1 MSALPEPAPAL
12 LETRHVSKH
21 YAAGKGV
28 LQALGRGTPEVLRA
42 VDDVSLRI
50 ERGETLGLVGESGS
64 GKSTLG
70 RLVLQL
76 EPPTSGDIL
85 YDGQSVLGRRARET
99 RELRKRIQVVFQD
112 PYSSLNP
119 TMTVRQALEEVLKV
133 HKLAPRAGRRDRVEE
148 LLETVG
154 LAPGSADR
162 KPHQFSGGQRQRIGI
177 ARALAVEPE
186 FIVADEAVSA
196 LDVSVQAQVLNLMV
210 RLQDQLGLT
219 YLFIAHNLA
228 VMRHISRNVAVMYLG
243 RIVEHSP
250 TADLFREPLHP
261 YTQALMKAA
270 PAPVARRKSIQP
282 ALDGR
287 HAEPDLAAKRL
298 PLPSALPARDGRLP
312 RHLPGDAG
320 RGRAPLGGMPPVPG
334 RGAAEDE
341 HLMSGG
347 IPVRAYHLLRRW
359 RPRPSSGILPTRRS
373 AV

>member
-1 MSALPEPAPAL
+1 MSDVAEQPAPAL
-12 LETRHVSKH
+12 LETRGVSKH
-21 YAAGKGV
+21 YSAGAG
-28 LQALGRGTPEVLRA
+28 LARSLSRRPAEVLRA
-42 VDDVSLRI
+42 VDDVSVRI
-50 ERGETLGLVGESGS
+50 DRGETLGLVGESGS

-85 YDGQSVLGRRARET
+85 YEGRSVLGQKARET

-119 TMTVRQALEEVLKV
+119 TMTVRQTLEEVLKV
-133 HKLAPRAGRRDRVEE
+133 HRLAPAGSRRERVEE

-154 LAPGSADR
+154 LPSAAAER

-210 RLQDQLGLT
+210 KLQDELGLT

-243 RIVEHSP
+243 RIVEHSL

-270 PAPVARRKSIQP
+270 PQPVARRKSITP
-282 ALDGR
+282 ALTGDMPNPISPPAGCHFHPRCPHAMDVCRSVYPSTRVVQGR
-287 HAEPDLAAKRL
+287 SVACHLYPD
-298 PLPSALPARDGRLP
+298 
-312 RHLPGDAG
+312 
-320 RGRAPLGGMPPVPG
+320 
-334 RGAAEDE
+334 
-341 HLMSGG
+341 
-347 IPVRAYHLLRRW
+347 
-359 RPRPSSGILPTRRS
+359 T
-373 AV
+373 

>member
-1 MSALPEPAPAL
+1 MSDAAQPAPAL

-21 YAAGKGV
+21 YYAGAGV
-28 LQALGRGTPEVLRA
+28 GRALARRQPDVLRA
-42 VDDVSLRI
+42 VDDVSIRV

-85 YDGQSVLGRRARET
+85 YDGRSVLGRRARET

-119 TMTVRQALEEVLKV
+119 TMTVRQTIEEVLKV
-133 HKLAPRAGRRDRVEE
+133 HRLAPRESRRDRVDE

-154 LAPGSADR
+154 LAQGAADR
-162 KPHQFSGGQRQRIGI
+162 KPYQFSGGQRQRIGI
-177 ARALAVEPE
+177 ARALAVQPE

-210 RLQDQLGLT
+210 KLQDELGLT

-250 TADLFREPLHP
+250 TEELFREPLHP

-270 PAPVARRKSIQP
+270 PTPVARRKSIKP
-282 ALDGR
+282 ALTGDMPNPISPPTGCHFHPRCPHAMDVCRSVYPNTRVVNGR
-287 HAEPDLAAKRL
+287 TVACHLYPEAAAMRT
-298 PLPSALPARDGRLP
+298 G
-312 RHLPGDAG
+312 
-320 RGRAPLGGMPPVPG
+320 
-334 RGAAEDE
+334 
-341 HLMSGG
+341 
-347 IPVRAYHLLRRW
+347 
-359 RPRPSSGILPTRRS
+359 T
-373 AV
+373 

>member
-1 MSALPEPAPAL
+1 MSDVAEPVPAL
-12 LETRHVSKH
+12 LEIRHVSKH
-21 YAAGKGV
+21 YAAGGG
-28 LQALGRGTPEVLRA
+28 LGRSLGRRPAEVLRA
-42 VDDVSLRI
+42 VDDVSVRI

-85 YDGQSVLGRRARET
+85 YAGQSVLGRRARET

-119 TMTVRQALEEVLKV
+119 TMTVRQTLEEVLKV
-133 HKLAPRAGRRDRVEE
+133 HRLAPRDLRRDRVEE
-148 LLETVG
+148 LLDTVG
-154 LAPGSADR
+154 LPAAAADR

-196 LDVSVQAQVLNLMV
+196 LDVSVQAQVLNLMT
-210 RLQDQLGLT
+210 RLQDELGLT

-250 TADLFREPLHP
+250 TTDLCREPLHP

-270 PAPVARRKSIQP
+270 PAPVARRKSITP
-282 ALDGR
+282 ALTGDMPNPISPPTGCHFHPRCPHAMDVCRSVYPATRVIQGR
-287 HAEPDLAAKRL
+287 RVACHLYPEAA
-298 PLPSALPARDGRLP
+298 
-312 RHLPGDAG
+312 
-320 RGRAPLGGMPPVPG
+320 PPQ
-334 RGAAEDE
+334 
-341 HLMSGG
+341 SG
-347 IPVRAYHLLRRW
+347 
-359 RPRPSSGILPTRRS
+359 T
-373 AV
+373 

>member
-1 MSALPEPAPAL
+1 MSNVAEPAAAL

-21 YAAGKGV
+21 YAAGGGV
-28 LQALGRGTPEVLRA
+28 LHALGRGAPEVLRA
-42 VDDVSLRI
+42 VDDVSVRI

-76 EPPTSGDIL
+76 EPPTSGEIF

-119 TMTVRQALEEVLKV
+119 TMTVRQTLEEVLKV
-133 HKLAPRAGRRDRVEE
+133 HRLAPKAGRRDRVEE

-270 PAPVARRKSIQP
+270 PSPIARRKSIQP
-282 ALDGR
+282 ALTGEMPNPISPPSGCHFHPR
-287 HAEPDLAAKRL
+287 CPHAMDVCRVTYPAARL
-298 PLPSALPARDGRLP
+298 VGGHRSVAC
-312 RHLPGDAG
+312 HLYPEV
-320 RGRAPLGGMPPVPG
+320 APPKT
-334 RGAAEDE
+334 
-341 HLMSGG
+341 S
-347 IPVRAYHLLRRW
+347 
-359 RPRPSSGILPTRRS
+359 T
-373 AV
+373 